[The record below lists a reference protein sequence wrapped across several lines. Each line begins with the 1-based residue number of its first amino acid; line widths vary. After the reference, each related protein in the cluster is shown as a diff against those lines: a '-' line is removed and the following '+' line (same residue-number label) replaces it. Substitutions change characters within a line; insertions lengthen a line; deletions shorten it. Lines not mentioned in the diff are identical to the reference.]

1 MHARPRSERA
11 WLMTLTLGC
20 ALGLVGVL
28 AMGGCAA
35 PVTEEVPPPPAPDL
49 ERHES
54 GLSVTV
60 GTHRATGKMSCRI
73 FPAGTITYQVSTM
86 VYISGTTVPGS
97 WLMQLNKDPNAGVG
111 SVTIDMILSWPL
123 ESRDNGAVIYNVAGT
138 TAYMHRIRSDG
149 AFDYFRDEDVP
160 IYGMQF
166 LQADA
171 DHPYGQVAL
180 GLYPKGNSDPLKGEC
195 LDAVGVY
202 LTIQP

>member
-1 MHARPRSERA
+1 MNEQMKSYRR
-11 WLMTLTLGC
+11 WVGTLAAGC
-20 ALGLVGVL
+20 ALGLVLVL
-28 AMGGCAA
+28 VAGCADDSGLEA
-35 PVTEEVPPPPAPDL
+35 PPPAPSL
-49 ERHES
+49 EKTE
-54 GLSVTV
+54 GALGVTV

-73 FPAGTITYQVSTM
+73 FPAATLTYQVSTN
-86 VYISGTTVPGS
+86 VYISGTIAPGS

-123 ESRDNGAVIYNVAGT
+123 ESRDNGSVVYNVAGT

-160 IYGMQF
+160 VYGMQF

-171 DHPYGQVAL
+171 DHPLGQIAL

-195 LDAVGVY
+195 LDPVGVY